1 MNRKIFILL
10 TVIAGALGAYAVT
23 PGDLQ
28 PVIMDEN
35 SIMRTNDSNSNS
47 VFDKNRIYY
56 PNANISSIIN
66 KYKNG
71 NYTGCLQELFSL
83 TKKDPSNSLAYYYMG
98 MAYSHLNMTNE
109 AVEAYEKAIA
119 LNPNSY
125 IAEYATKGK
134 DCLTGGPAC
143 HPVEE
148 QEAEQQSQDNLDKFI
163 NSPYGNGLSPELNQE
178 IKQKQ
183 LNNIQQTINKKKNL
197 DYKDIQKIRDFDT
210 KQDSSSYN
218 EESDKIAMVSDEEVL
233 NAINTLKNA
242 GVNLSFQKE
251 SPYAQMMNYQ
261 DPQMAEL
268 SMLLGNN
275 NNGNSMMNMVPMMMA
290 QYQEGKNID
299 PRFMQAML
307 MNSMVTDLNFNN
319 NNNRY

>member
-1 MNRKIFILL
+1 MNKNFLVLL
-10 TVIAGALGAYAVT
+10 AVIVGAIGAYAVT

-28 PVIMDEN
+28 PVVMDEN
-35 SIMRTNDSNSNS
+35 YVVRPESSNSPL
-47 VFDKNRIYY
+47 DKNRIYY
-56 PNANISSIIN
+56 PNANISSVIN

-109 AVEAYEKAIA
+109 AVESYEKAIA

-125 IAEYATKGK
+125 IAEYATKGR

-148 QEAEQQSQDNLDKFI
+148 EQEAEQQPQDNLDKFI

-183 LNNIQQTINKKKNL
+183 LNNIQQTINKKNNL
-197 DYKDIQKIRDFDT
+197 DYKDIQKIRDFDN
-210 KQDSSSYN
+210 KNDSSSMEN
-218 EESDKIAMVSDEEVL
+218 ESNEKIAMVSDEEVL
-233 NAINTLKNA
+233 NAINTLKSA

-251 SPYAQMMNYQ
+251 SPYSMNYQ

-275 NNGNSMMNMVPMMMA
+275 NNNGMMNMVPMMMA

-319 NNNRY
+319 NNRY